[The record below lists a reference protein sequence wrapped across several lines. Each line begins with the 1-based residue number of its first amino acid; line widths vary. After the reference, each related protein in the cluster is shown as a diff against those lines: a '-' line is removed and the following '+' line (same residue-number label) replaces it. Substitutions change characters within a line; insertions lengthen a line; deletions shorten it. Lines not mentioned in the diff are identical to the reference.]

1 MATRTGKRNMNW
13 RNDEAA
19 TLYYVE
25 ALEGNPEVD
34 FRDDV
39 FQWKAPLKTPALIL
53 KKTNNVLVALFG
65 K

>member
-25 ALEGNPEVD
+25 VLMKETQKIKSILEMMYSN
-34 FRDDV
+34 
-39 FQWKAPLKTPALIL
+39 
-53 KKTNNVLVALFG
+53 G
-65 K
+65 KRL

>member
-13 RNDEAA
+13 RNDEA

-25 ALEGNPEVD
+25 ALEGNPENKVD

-39 FQWKAPLKTPALIL
+39 FQWKAPLMKPCANT
-53 KKTNNVLVALFG
+53 KKTTF
-65 K
+65 